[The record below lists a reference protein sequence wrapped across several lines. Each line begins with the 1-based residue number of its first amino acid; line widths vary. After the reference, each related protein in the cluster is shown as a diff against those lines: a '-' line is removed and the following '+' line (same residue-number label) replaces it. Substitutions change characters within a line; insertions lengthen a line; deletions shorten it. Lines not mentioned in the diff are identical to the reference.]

1 MKLKY
6 PSVSFMIDP
15 WLMDVCAPE
24 DREQAV
30 ATRSFIPKPICPLP
44 AVAEE
49 LIADVDFFLLTH
61 IHPDHF
67 SVDYLFADL
76 PFVCQNEKDA
86 HQLENMGFSHVQYFD
101 KESLNLGS
109 VTIYR
114 IDARHGENDEIAVRM
129 GPGSGFM
136 FVCDGEKT
144 VYVAG
149 DTVYYDGVRSV
160 ISHFKPDVI
169 IVNAC
174 DARGK
179 RGRLIMN
186 AGDVKKTCD
195 CKSDSIVIA
204 SHMDAVSH
212 AHLSRDQL
220 KKELACTRYA
230 EQVLIPVDGERIEI
244 I

>member
-1 MKLKY
+1 M
-6 PSVSFMIDP
+6 
-15 WLMDVCAPE
+15 PE
-24 DREQAV
+24 SIMLWR
-30 ATRSFIPKPICPLP
+30 TIIFWM
-44 AVAEE
+44 
-49 LIADVDFFLLTH
+49 
-61 IHPDHF
+61 
-67 SVDYLFADL
+67 
-76 PFVCQNEKDA
+76 
-86 HQLENMGFSHVQYFD
+86 NMGCHSW
-101 KESLNLGS
+101 
-109 VTIYR
+109 
-114 IDARHGENDEIAVRM
+114 VREHDYM
-129 GPGSGFM
+129 S
-136 FVCDGEKT
+136 
-144 VYVAG
+144 
-149 DTVYYDGVRSV
+149 
-160 ISHFKPDVI
+160 FKPDVI

-195 CKSDSIVIA
+195 CKPDSIVIA

>member
-1 MKLKY
+1 
-6 PSVSFMIDP
+6 
-15 WLMDVCAPE
+15 
-24 DREQAV
+24 
-30 ATRSFIPKPICPLP
+30 
-44 AVAEE
+44 
-49 LIADVDFFLLTH
+49 
-61 IHPDHF
+61 
-67 SVDYLFADL
+67 
-76 PFVCQNEKDA
+76 
-86 HQLENMGFSHVQYFD
+86 
-101 KESLNLGS
+101 
-109 VTIYR
+109 
-114 IDARHGENDEIAVRM
+114 
-129 GPGSGFM
+129 M

-169 IVNAC
+169 IVNSC

-195 CKSDSIVIA
+195 CKPDSIVIA

-220 KKELACTRYA
+220 KKELACTHYA